1 VRQPPPSGRVQRTV
15 EEVAAD
21 LIAAHRRRRRDP
33 GWQPPRADLVG
44 DLAALLGLPPG
55 LPLPGADAPPRPA
68 PREPVA
74 PAPVPPPRT
83 TRETPAPPRPADVY
97 GDVRG
102 AFQRN
107 EAWLRRQASVMDK
120 VVERMRVDP
129 TTGEAAVGPVQRE
142 LRIALPPGGAGRGYF
157 ALRNGHDR
165 TREITVEV
173 ARHRGL
179 PPGVAEPPAVRV
191 EPERLT
197 LAPGETQE
205 IAVRVDLAGCALR
218 SHDEVEI
225 GLRAQGGDAV
235 VAFVWVVL
243 VVEETRA
250 DD

>member
-1 VRQPPPSGRVQRTV
+1 MRQSPPPGRAQRTV

-33 GWQPPRADLVG
+33 AWQPPRAALVG
-44 DLAALLGLPPG
+44 DLAALLGGPPG
-55 LPLPGADAPPRPA
+55 LPLPGTDAPPSPGPREDVASAPRPA
-68 PREPVA
+68 PRAAV
-74 PAPVPPPRT
+74 
-83 TRETPAPPRPADVY
+83 ETPAPPRPADVY

-107 EAWLRRQASVMDK
+107 ESWLRRQASVMDR

-129 TTGEAAVGPVQRE
+129 TTGDAAVGPVQRE
-142 LRIALPPGGAGRGYF
+142 LRIALPSGGTGRGYF

-179 PPGVAEPPAVRV
+179 PPGVARPPVVRT
-191 EPERLT
+191 EPERLV
-197 LAPGETQE
+197 LAPGESKE
-205 IAVRVDLAGCALR
+205 IAVRVDLSDCALR

-225 GLRAQGGDAV
+225 GLRAQGEDAV

-243 VVEETRA
+243 LVEETRA
-250 DD
+250 DG